1 MVKFTIILYVI
12 ILLSLLP
19 SPSTQLQRF
28 TYQDPQAGLDLI
40 DYDKSND
47 GTIIL
52 RFGKPI
58 TQVNGSTMCWDK
70 TIYLRIIHPNASI
83 SFFSISNHDI
93 PDFNFCLIN
102 GTNNDYTKIWGF
114 DQGLMLLTFHDSSN
128 ATTSAIMA
136 FYVLERGFAIAYGGD
151 DSLNSTAN
159 INSFNVGTTNGSND
173 SQTLIQTSTL
183 QELICNVDFDGAGNI
198 CMLIL
203 TSQYNITNTT
213 SQPTL
218 LKISYLSSGSVTKIG
233 EMKNVNFTNGFNLI
247 PLRFGGYLMTVY
259 QDVTNFGYVLEED
272 GNVYC
277 NWSLPQPLY
286 LPQHKSGYA
295 VLTNNSIVVVEN
307 QNDSIWSITRD
318 DLYRFY
324 GQDNRYNNPI
334 IESTNPIIGSQVNES
349 TRQLLSTFTYPVTLS
364 SSNVSIYQQ
373 IIGSNDLLRQRFNG
387 DSSNPLCRLDPNN
400 NKSILIQVLPSTFNE
415 PNSLYYV
422 VIENNFVKRSDSN
435 EALLGVDKNLWTL
448 VAENKQYVYSS
459 KITGIIR
466 LTPDG
471 SNYFLSLSSANRLKF
486 HEQIAADLSSVIPV
500 EDNRLTAADGFEKD
514 MSTGTL
520 QILLPFNIKDTT
532 DLSKKSTDKISQDL
546 NTLLTYKK
554 YSALMDYNTT
564 ALIDETYSMTI
575 AHARKVPELWLPT
588 LMILVISTSTNMAF
602 SFMITVHEIG
612 KNPKFNKW
620 FSEYGH
626 FLPLLTIISTGHI
639 EALNVLTSKF
649 GMLEIFSTT
658 FSKTA
663 EKTIFIVGILG
674 LIIGEIPQFIIQV
687 GTLFDE
693 KRYFGV

>member
-1 MVKFTIILYVI
+1 
-12 ILLSLLP
+12 
-19 SPSTQLQRF
+19 
-28 TYQDPQAGLDLI
+28 
-40 DYDKSND
+40 
-47 GTIIL
+47 
-52 RFGKPI
+52 
-58 TQVNGSTMCWDK
+58 
-70 TIYLRIIHPNASI
+70 
-83 SFFSISNHDI
+83 
-93 PDFNFCLIN
+93 
-102 GTNNDYTKIWGF
+102 
-114 DQGLMLLTFHDSSN
+114 
-128 ATTSAIMA
+128 
-136 FYVLERGFAIAYGGD
+136 YGGD

-159 INSFNVGTTNGSND
+159 INSFNVGTTNGVYIIFYYLETNMQRGPFLIYQIPTQILKSND

-183 QELICNVDFDGAGNI
+183 QELICNVDFD
-198 CMLIL
+198 
-203 TSQYNITNTT
+203 
-213 SQPTL
+213 
-218 LKISYLSSGSVTKIG
+218 G

-324 GQDNRYNNPI
+324 GQ
-334 IESTNPIIGSQVNES
+334 GSQVNES

-364 SSNVSIYQQ
+364 SSNISIYKQ

-387 DSSNPLCRLDPNN
+387 DSSSPLCRLNPND
-400 NKSILIQVLPSTFNE
+400 NKSVIIQVLPSTFNE

-448 VAENKQYVYSS
+448 VAG

-471 SNYFLSLSSANRLKF
+471 SNYFLSLSSADRLKF

-532 DLSKKSTDKISQDL
+532 DLSKKNTGKISQDL
-546 NTLLTYKK
+546 NTLLIYKK
-554 YSALMDYNTT
+554 YSALVDYNTT

-602 SFMITVHEIG
+602 AFMITVHEIG

-626 FLPLLTIISTGHI
+626 YLPLLTIISAGHI
-639 EALNVLTSKF
+639 EALNVLISKF

-663 EKTIFIVGILG
+663 EKTIFFVGILG

-687 GTLFDE
+687 GTLLDE
-693 KRYFGV
+693 KVKLELILCTNDLFIIQTKILFRERTILYNIIPQLTLITNTLVMTYNIFSTIYKAIFWYLSKQARSKIDDKPIN